1 MVWYCW
7 LSTKPIVIKLHML
20 AFHLCFT
27 LKEVGMEGG
36 KGTSFKE
43 ALIRTFIAWDFL
55 VVLRLSISRIA

>member
-1 MVWYCW
+1 
-7 LSTKPIVIKLHML
+7 ML